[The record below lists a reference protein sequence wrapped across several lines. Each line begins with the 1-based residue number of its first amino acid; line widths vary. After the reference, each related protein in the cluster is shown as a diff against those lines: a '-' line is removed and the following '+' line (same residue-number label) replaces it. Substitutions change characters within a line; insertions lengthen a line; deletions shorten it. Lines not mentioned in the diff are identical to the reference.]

1 MAGILLPALST
12 KEEVDR
18 VILSTRD
25 KVLLLRFGC
34 SNDLECMKLDD
45 ILAKLT
51 EELSNMAEIYT
62 VDVYAVPV
70 YTQYFDI
77 SLIPST
83 IFFFNAQHIKV
94 DWGTPDHTKFV
105 GSFKTKQNVV
115 DVVEVIYRGAMKGKL
130 IVKSPLD
137 HSDVPY
143 YELIYKD
150 I

>member
-51 EELSNMAEIYT
+51 EELSNMAVIYT

-130 IVKSPLD
+130 IVRSPLD